1 MRFLTDD
8 EETRL
13 MKQIGGR
20 ELLRS
25 VVIFA
30 LNTGLR
36 RGEIFGLRWTEVDW
50 SRNFIHV
57 TNTKTGKSRIVPLND
72 ATRAVLRQRQ
82 EKSQSEFVFV
92 SPRTGALN
100 HYATSPRRK

>member
-1 MRFLTDD
+1 LNDD

-25 VVIFA
+25 VIIFA

-36 RGEIFGLRWTEVDW
+36 RGEIFGLRWPEVDW
-50 SRNFIHV
+50 SFR
-57 TNTKTGKSRIVPLND
+57 
-72 ATRAVLRQRQ
+72 
-82 EKSQSEFVFV
+82 
-92 SPRTGALN
+92 
-100 HYATSPRRK
+100 